1 MAAARRAVGTPPK
14 ATVRAVTISNVTI
27 AAQAAMTITF
37 DFNSG
42 GIGPPPA
49 PFVPSLGSL
58 NSGSLAVED
67 PLDARGVAARLLH

>member
-1 MAAARRAVGTPPK
+1 VAAARRAVGTPPK
-14 ATVRAVTISNVTI
+14 ATVRAVTISSVTM

-49 PFVPSLGSL
+49 AFVPSVGSL
-58 NSGSLAVED
+58 NPRSLAVED
-67 PLDARGVAARLLH
+67 SN